1 MFGSTVGVSAPSS
14 ACLFVMFHSSI
25 WNLHTKMKKSTKSEP
40 PVRLRQ
46 GSHLRWSNTTKQV
59 KLKKGKLLSNC
70 VLAKTIFRVQI
81 LSGSWWMGLL
91 PGGTPAWSWAGCLAR
106 QRWWKRPPCRVWRW
120 GRRGWRSQSWSRRP
134 PASCGTIG
142 CVSTLHWSLLSS
154 WCHFYGQGLL

>member
-59 KLKKGKLLSNC
+59 KLKKEKVAPQLC
-70 VLAKTIFRVQI
+70 VCKNY
-81 LSGSWWMGLL
+81 L
-91 PGGTPAWSWAGCLAR
+91 PGPNPLWVLVDGTAPWRNSCLELSRMSCSPATMETPSL
-106 QRWWKRPPCRVWRW
+106 
-120 GRRGWRSQSWSRRP
+120 QSLEMGSK
-134 PASCGTIG
+134 GVEVT
-142 CVSTLHWSLLSS
+142 VME
-154 WCHFYGQGLL
+154 

>member
-59 KLKKGKLLSNC
+59 KLKKGKSCSATVCVQKLSSRSESP
-70 VLAKTIFRVQI
+70 L
-81 LSGSWWMGLL
+81 G
-91 PGGTPAWSWAGCLAR
+91 PGGWDCSLEELLLGVEQDVLLAGDDGDALPAEPGDGVEGGGGHSHGVGDLL
-106 QRWWKRPPCRVWRW
+106 RV
-120 GRRGWRSQSWSRRP
+120 
-134 PASCGTIG
+134 
-142 CVSTLHWSLLSS
+142 VV
-154 WCHFYGQGLL
+154 